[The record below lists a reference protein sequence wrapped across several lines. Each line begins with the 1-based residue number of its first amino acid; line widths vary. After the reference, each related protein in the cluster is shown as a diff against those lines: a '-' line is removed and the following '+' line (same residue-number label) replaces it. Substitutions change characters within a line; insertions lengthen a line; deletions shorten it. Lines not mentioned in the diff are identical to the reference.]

1 MAPEALSCRFLS
13 ASTTSG
19 RLPALVSLAPWR
31 APLEDR
37 GGVVDLCRGPSV
49 FFLRRLFPFFPIFPL
64 FPVPAGIC
72 PLHLSGPSPPSIFL
86 EITFWYASG
95 KPFGNPLG
103 WTLLLLFLDTWYCF
117 QFPSVKE
124 TRMALFY
131 WRNLFSLLLHVEQ
144 HGTCMCMY

>member
-1 MAPEALSCRFLS
+1 MLLTFAGDLPSS
-13 ASTTSG
+13 SSG
-19 RLPALVSLAPWR
+19 
-31 APLEDR
+31 DFF
-37 GGVVDLCRGPSV
+37 PSSP
-49 FFLRRLFPFFPIFPL
+49 FFLYFRYLLAFARFTS
-64 FPVPAGIC
+64 
-72 PLHLSGPSPPSIFL
+72 SGPSPPSIFL

-144 HGTCMCMY
+144 HGTCMCMYYT